1 MIPTD
6 DPASIFE
13 GGKLKPGIY
22 KIQSVGGKTY
32 LDIHLNTR
40 QLCGRPAQ
48 NLGEGMGL
56 VRLYLPF
63 GIRASDA

>member
-22 KIQSVGGKTY
+22 KIQSVGAETY
-32 LDIHLNTR
+32 VDVHLNTR

-56 VRLYLPF
+56 VRLYPPF
-63 GIRASDA
+63 GIRAPDA

>member
-1 MIPTD
+1 MMPTG

-13 GGKLKPGIY
+13 GGKLRPGIY
-22 KIQSVGGKTY
+22 KIQSVGAGTY
-32 LDIHLNTR
+32 IDIHLNTK

-48 NLGEGMGL
+48 NLREGMGL

-63 GIRASDA
+63 VIRASDA